1 MASKDTT
8 TAAAATP
15 SASPE
20 FEAFYLQRATR
31 ELAEDLDRVRAAD
44 DFRGPDAV
52 PMLVRALRQGAASF
66 SPRDQARIVA
76 GAATATATDKAAK

>member
-1 MASKDTT
+1 MAGKDTT
-8 TAAAATP
+8 AAP

-76 GAATATATDKAAK
+76 GATATATTDKAAK